1 VNTGLTPLEPEECNT
16 KPTSKMSKSLQQAY
30 AIAAEGHDLD
40 FYKQVLAEFQEES
53 ARLEAEAL
61 KKQEEAAAKADK
73 DAKAKDGEAKDKK
86 KKSRKS
92 KAADEDDVEM
102 EDAEAPKS
110 SKKRKKDAD
119 SDGEGPKVG
128 ISAISLKTAT
138 MTNSQQPKKTPKV
151 TKLNAPKTPNGGD
164 STPAKKAS
172 TAKPK
177 KKVTAPKV
185 DEETAEEKKEL
196 TEAERLDQREKAILY
211 LRHRLQKGFLS
222 RDQAPKEEEMSAMGE
237 FFGQL
242 EKYDNLE
249 PSIIRTTKIHKV
261 LKAIVKLASIP
272 KDEELGFKR
281 RSAEL
286 LEIWNKRMEG
296 ESEPAQKSD
305 EKAPETNGEAATAP
319 AASEEP
325 ADNKVDAEKVEEA
338 AEKVEEA
345 AEKADEIDEKVE
357 QKMEDLAVV
366 SKDEEKT
373 EEPSTEQP
381 KAAEAE
387 APAEKAETASDEKD
401 VEGDVSMMTAPEEQ
415 S

>member
-1 VNTGLTPLEPEECNT
+1 
-16 KPTSKMSKSLQQAY
+16 M
-30 AIAAEGHDLD
+30 
-40 FYKQVLAEFQEES
+40 
-53 ARLEAEAL
+53 
-61 KKQEEAAAKADK
+61 
-73 DAKAKDGEAKDKK
+73 
-86 KKSRKS
+86 
-92 KAADEDDVEM
+92 
-102 EDAEAPKS
+102 
-110 SKKRKKDAD
+110 
-119 SDGEGPKVG
+119 
-128 ISAISLKTAT
+128 
-138 MTNSQQPKKTPKV
+138 
-151 TKLNAPKTPNGGD
+151 
-164 STPAKKAS
+164 
-172 TAKPK
+172 
-177 KKVTAPKV
+177 
-185 DEETAEEKKEL
+185 
-196 TEAERLDQREKAILY
+196 
-211 LRHRLQKGFLS
+211 S

-305 EKAPETNGEAATAP
+305 EKAPETNGEAAAAP

-325 ADNKVDAEKVEEA
+325 AENKVDAEKVEEA
-338 AEKVEEA
+338 AEKA
-345 AEKADEIDEKVE
+345 DEKVE
-357 QKMEDLAVV
+357 QKMEDLAVE

-373 EEPSTEQP
+373 EEPSTEEP

>member
-1 VNTGLTPLEPEECNT
+1 
-16 KPTSKMSKSLQQAY
+16 
-30 AIAAEGHDLD
+30 
-40 FYKQVLAEFQEES
+40 
-53 ARLEAEAL
+53 
-61 KKQEEAAAKADK
+61 
-73 DAKAKDGEAKDKK
+73 
-86 KKSRKS
+86 
-92 KAADEDDVEM
+92 
-102 EDAEAPKS
+102 
-110 SKKRKKDAD
+110 
-119 SDGEGPKVG
+119 
-128 ISAISLKTAT
+128 
-138 MTNSQQPKKTPKV
+138 
-151 TKLNAPKTPNGGD
+151 
-164 STPAKKAS
+164 
-172 TAKPK
+172 
-177 KKVTAPKV
+177 
-185 DEETAEEKKEL
+185 
-196 TEAERLDQREKAILY
+196 
-211 LRHRLQKGFLS
+211 
-222 RDQAPKEEEMSAMGE
+222 MGE

-296 ESEPAQKSD
+296 EGETAQKSD

-325 ADNKVDAEKVEEA
+325 TDNKVDAEKVE
-338 AEKVEEA
+338 KA

-357 QKMEDLAVV
+357 QKMEDLAVE

-373 EEPSTEQP
+373 EEPSTEEP
-381 KAAEAE
+381 KAAEAD
-387 APAEKAETASDEKD
+387 APAEKAEPASDEKD